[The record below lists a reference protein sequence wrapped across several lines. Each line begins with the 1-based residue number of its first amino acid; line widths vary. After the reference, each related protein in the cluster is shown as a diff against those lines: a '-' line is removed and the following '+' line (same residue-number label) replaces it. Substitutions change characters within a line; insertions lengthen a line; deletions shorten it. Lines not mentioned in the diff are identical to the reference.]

1 MQESYGIARAR
12 GPGAPPGPPELAS
25 LDGAVAALLVD
36 LSGGACVPAVQSAV
50 AACTDLDGVACLGRV
65 RSCGWV
71 ADAQR
76 AEPLPPRVVFR
87 YRHHDIALEGV
98 QCSGVRR
105 ERLNVLRIG
114 QVDPRHG
121 LRAITMY
128 RYARRPVAAADL

>member
-1 MQESYGIARAR
+1 M
-12 GPGAPPGPPELAS
+12 
-25 LDGAVAALLVD
+25 D
-36 LSGGACVPAVQSAV
+36 LSGGACVSAVQSAV

-87 YRHHDIALEGV
+87 YRHHDVALEGV

-114 QVDPRHG
+114 QVDSRQG
-121 LRAITMY
+121 LR
-128 RYARRPVAAADL
+128 ARRPVAAADL